1 MHLNS
6 REHVR
11 QINSLYHA
19 APAKRPKQ
27 PKMGKDKRRRS
38 PSSEPET
45 SRKDYRSLKADHSQ
59 QAHFNDSNSGND
71 PFMDLFGQTAPPS
84 HKQVQQD
91 KKKEQAKVNE
101 IGTSSREINPFFKSG
116 SAGTPQTE
124 SKSKKGYEFGD
135 AGSNWRM
142 MKMKRVVET
151 AKETGASV
159 LEVALQR
166 YGSQELWE
174 EAMAERDFLDG
185 KIGPAPQCTQSMN
198 QSINQKSTNQKA
210 TLPSSKVEQP
220 PLRTA
225 GSTVRDSPSLPNID
239 RTLSPFPVV
248 SSVEPILNKDE
259 LNRLKSQALR
269 AKLLKVPN
277 AQDLE
282 KKFELENARSEKA
295 LDEVIVLP
303 TIDAFGRLVDLG
315 GEKRAGLSTPQ
326 PGESRKKKRDRI
338 EKLEAVGESATL
350 EDLVRQERFGANWD
364 MDADF
369 ASRIVKDGG
378 FQNDLEYMDDAA
390 AKIGQKVVKSD
401 LSRKNAAING
411 TP

>member
-1 MHLNS
+1 
-6 REHVR
+6 
-11 QINSLYHA
+11 
-19 APAKRPKQ
+19 
-27 PKMGKDKRRRS
+27 MGKDKRRRS
-38 PSSEPET
+38 SSSEPET
-45 SRKDYRSLKADHSQ
+45 SRKDFKSLKADHSQ
-59 QAHFNDSNSGND
+59 QAQFNDSNSGND
-71 PFMDLFGQTAPPS
+71 PFMDLFGKTAPPS

-101 IGTSSREINPFFKSG
+101 IGTSSRELNPFFKSG
-116 SAGTPQTE
+116 STGIPQTE
-124 SKSKKGYEFGD
+124 STSKKVYEFGD

-142 MKMKRVVET
+142 MKMKRVFET

-159 LEVALQR
+159 LDVALQR

-174 EAMAERDFLDG
+174 EALAERDFLDG
-185 KIGPAPQCTQSMN
+185 KIGPALQSTQSTNQSMN
-198 QSINQKSTNQKA
+198 QSINQKSIIQKA
-210 TLPSSKVEQP
+210 TLSSSKVEQP

-269 AKLLKVPN
+269 AKLLKAPN

-315 GEKRAGLSTPQ
+315 GEKRAGLSAPQ

-338 EKLEAVGESATL
+338 ENLEAVGESATL
-350 EDLVRQERFGANWD
+350 EDLVRQERVGAKWD

-378 FQNDLEYMDDAA
+378 FQNDLEYMDDTA
-390 AKIGQKVVKSD
+390 AKIGRKVVKSD
-401 LSRKNAAING
+401 LSRKNAAIHG